1 MSKST
6 SNFLKIIAM
15 LTMLIDHTGAILF
28 PEYLWLR
35 IIGRISFPLFAYLLV
50 VGFKHTHNVNRY
62 LIRLFIFALISQIP
76 YQYLSPGRF
85 NVILY
90 FFIALLSLKFYDKSN
105 KRFYIPVIVA
115 LLTEYLSISYG
126 FYGIVAIYLF
136 YHFYDNKT
144 YISIAFFILNLL
156 YFTAYNSIIQPLSIM
171 ALPFLFVNINHLN
184 IKMNKYISY
193 LFYPVHISIL
203 LLIKYYNLL

>member
-28 PEYLWLR
+28 PGVLWFR
-35 IIGRISFPLFAYLLV
+35 IIGRIAFPLFAYLLV
-50 VGFKHTHNVNRY
+50 VGFKNTRNVNRY
-62 LIRLFIFALISQIP
+62 LIRLLIFGLISQLP
-76 YQYLSPGRF
+76 YQYLAPGRY

-90 FFIALLSLKFYDKSN
+90 FFIALLSLKFYTN

-126 FYGIVAIYLF
+126 FYGIITIYLF
-136 YHFYDNKT
+136 YHFYDNRN
-144 YISIAFFILNLL
+144 YISIAFFILNLI
-156 YFTAYNSIIQPLSIM
+156 YFTAYNSIIQPLSVM
-171 ALPFLFVNINHLN
+171 ALPFLFVNVNHLD
-184 IKMNKYISY
+184 IKMNKYLSY

-203 LLIKYYNLL
+203 LLIKYYSLL